1 MQKVYLR
8 GWKSVINGA
17 LDRSKVVPLRGS
29 LPESGRVHV
38 CISMGSLTGSW
49 TAIFSAIMMLKLQL
63 ADMSYLQYGGCLGV
77 TLLMKLT
84 PDGWTSLMDP
94 WRVLVEADGCLM
106 MVLYYLNG
114 SILALLICFE
124 GSASISFEGSQVLL
138 VTSITPPWAPHLF
151 HLTLIGLSFKIKG

>member
-1 MQKVYLR
+1 M
-8 GWKSVINGA
+8 INGA

-94 WRVLVEADGCLM
+94 
-106 MVLYYLNG
+106 
-114 SILALLICFE
+114 
-124 GSASISFEGSQVLL
+124 
-138 VTSITPPWAPHLF
+138 
-151 HLTLIGLSFKIKG
+151 